1 MHIKDNNKSPH
12 GKFYSFLFPFSSKFP
27 DLNFAP
33 YVLMCHVLTRTVRLE
48 PELPMVG
55 PGTENQL
62 RWRLKNVLVQNLN
75 FTVISPF
82 VLNFNT
88 VA

>member
-1 MHIKDNNKSPH
+1 MHIKDNDNSPYDKSH
-12 GKFYSFLFPFSSKFP
+12 RFLSPVSGEFP

-33 YVLMCHVLTRTVRLE
+33 FRPICSLRDTNSEPGLPVVRA
-48 PELPMVG
+48 G
-55 PGTENQL
+55 AENQP
-62 RWRLKNVLVQNLN
+62 RWRLKNVLVPILN
-75 FTVISPF
+75 FTVIKISPF